1 MLGLTN
7 APDQSL
13 DVNRDASAM
22 DDAEL
27 DAQVDK
33 ALASR
38 RHINHGRH
46 RSSIS
51 MSLFRSSHLKKTDS
65 RSSGVKPDIKGRSE
79 GDGPAADETA
89 LGEDDNEA
97 DPEYKER
104 RRITRRE
111 RRANQEL
118 PPPIQLL
125 VRKAEPAKPVDSGV
139 SGLPQPRNSHVH
151 FPSSDPRPEGSSSH
165 QSRPDGLV
173 GDDQAQTSPPDS
185 PSRPRPT
192 DVTTKES
199 STAPLVNLLAAG
211 PEERKEAKAVV
222 RNMKKGQAR
231 EYVWDGMYTCL
242 LCGTRGPQ
250 LTTPYPTRHTYDHFS
265 LVREPE
271 RVRMFQFA

>member
-1 MLGLTN
+1 MLGLPT

-13 DVNRDASAM
+13 DVNRNESAI
-22 DDAEL
+22 DDDEL

-38 RHINHGRH
+38 RHIQHGRH

-51 MSLFRSSHLKKTDS
+51 MSLFRSSHLKKTDP
-65 RSSGVKPDIKGRSE
+65 RASGVKPDIMDRNE
-79 GDGPAADETA
+79 EDDPAADDTP
-89 LGEDDNEA
+89 LGEDETED

-104 RRITRRE
+104 RRISRRE

-125 VRKAEPAKPVDSGV
+125 VRKAEPAKPIDSGV

-165 QSRPDGLV
+165 PKMPEGMTSES
-173 GDDQAQTSPPDS
+173 QAQTPVPDS
-185 PSRPRPT
+185 SARSRPADT
-192 DVTTKES
+192 STTEF

-222 RNMKKGQAR
+222 KNMKKGQAR
-231 EYVWDGMYTCL
+231 EYVWDGMYKCL
-242 LCGTRGPQ
+242 QYWKMDPK
-250 LTTPYPTRHTYDHFS
+250 LTTRDPYNHLS
-265 LVREPE
+265 LV
-271 RVRMFQFA
+271 